1 MRKQFDDQ
9 LGEVKSLLCGM
20 CRTDAAAMRLTEK
33 ALSEGGAEIAEEIK
47 ECERASD
54 EKEREIERLCM
65 RIIVRWQ
72 PVAHDLALITSAMKM
87 VTDLERI
94 TDQAADIAEITGRMK
109 ERGCIAPSALHEMMR
124 VTVGMVEDCADAL
137 DTFDAAK
144 ARAVCR
150 EDDAV
155 DALFEAVKAELARS
169 AEGGSEAGECALDL
183 LMIAKYLERIG
194 DHAVNA
200 AEWIIFSEGLGR

>member
-1 MRKQFDDQ
+1 
-9 LGEVKSLLCGM
+9 
-20 CRTDAAAMRLTEK
+20 
-33 ALSEGGAEIAEEIK
+33 
-47 ECERASD
+47 
-54 EKEREIERLCM
+54 
-65 RIIVRWQ
+65 
-72 PVAHDLALITSAMKM
+72 
-87 VTDLERI
+87 
-94 TDQAADIAEITGRMK
+94 
-109 ERGCIAPSALHEMMR
+109 MMR